1 MGIRDLLGPVS
12 LNQILY
18 VFLFWVVLIILSTS
32 IYDSPLL
39 RLEII
44 IGTGILL
51 VWVVWGVYYRLEQ
64 IPKERYKR
72 K

>member
-1 MGIRDLLGPVS
+1 MGIRDLLRPVS

-32 IYDSPLL
+32 IYDTPLL